1 MPPSRQ
7 HRSMPKWQRL
17 APCRV
22 AGLNH
27 TQRSGFRRCH
37 EHPCFSNLASKFD
50 EHIGIPNYQML
61 QRCKRTSMDFQV
73 CHQAS
78 PVGLSR
84 LLQLEPKQ
92 LQESDFFK
100 KSMLSKGGFAR
111 VVWWSYNILLRG
123 FWTGIDG
130 IGGFS
135 SQTCPHVRTLH
146 NSLLLRG

>member
-22 AGLNH
+22 AGLKH
-27 TQRSGFRRCH
+27 MQRSGFRRCH

-50 EHIGIPNYQML
+50 EHIGIPNYQIYPNL
-61 QRCKRTSMDFQV
+61 QRFKRSSMDFQV

-78 PVGLSR
+78 PAGLSR

-100 KSMLSKGGFAR
+100 KSMLSNGGFAR
-111 VVWWSYNILLRG
+111 VVRCSYNILHG
-123 FWTGIDG
+123 FWTV

-146 NSLLLRG
+146 NSLL